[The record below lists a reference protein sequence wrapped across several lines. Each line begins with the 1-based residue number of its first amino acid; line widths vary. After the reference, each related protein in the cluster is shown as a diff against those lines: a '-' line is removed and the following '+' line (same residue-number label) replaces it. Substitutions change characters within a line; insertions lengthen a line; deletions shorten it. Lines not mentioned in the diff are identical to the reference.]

1 MAKMSVGELKLE
13 LSNILLD
20 LIGFEADNYSPLI
33 NKAKTV
39 EELDRVIDYMIQ
51 REKDTQFEKK
61 LILFWK
67 NAR

>member
-13 LSNILLD
+13 LSNMLLD

-33 NKAKTV
+33 NKAQKI
-39 EELDRVIDYMIQ
+39 EDLDKIIDYMIQ
-51 REKDTQFEKK
+51 KENNAQFEKK
-61 LILFWK
+61 LVLFWK